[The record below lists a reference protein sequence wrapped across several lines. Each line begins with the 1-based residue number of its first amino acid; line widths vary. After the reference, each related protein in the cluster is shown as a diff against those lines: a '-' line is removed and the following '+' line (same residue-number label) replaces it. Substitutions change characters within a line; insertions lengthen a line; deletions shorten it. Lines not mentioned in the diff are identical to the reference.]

1 MGTVPKPDP
10 WKCHS
15 RLRHKIVT
23 LEVLRS
29 LLENAVVKVTWLLP
43 LSTVTAPGITNIF
56 FFFMSQVQTPKNRI
70 WLDQL
75 LVTAQWNEPGWERF
89 TCHSALKSTDCLQVR
104 CPIRC
109 RRGSSYNIPNKDT
122 SKGDYGPILCSE
134 STQDICYK
142 SFDPAGIIFTLP
154 CDRLECER
162 TQRTELVRSGALK
175 V

>member
-15 RLRHKIVT
+15 RLRHEIVT

-70 WLDQL
+70 
-75 LVTAQWNEPGWERF
+75 
-89 TCHSALKSTDCLQVR
+89 
-104 CPIRC
+104 
-109 RRGSSYNIPNKDT
+109 
-122 SKGDYGPILCSE
+122 
-134 STQDICYK
+134 
-142 SFDPAGIIFTLP
+142 
-154 CDRLECER
+154 
-162 TQRTELVRSGALK
+162 
-175 V
+175 

>member
-56 FFFMSQVQTPKNRI
+56 FFLYVSSANSQEQDLT
-70 WLDQL
+70 
-75 LVTAQWNEPGWERF
+75 G
-89 TCHSALKSTDCLQVR
+89 SAVSH
-104 CPIRC
+104 
-109 RRGSSYNIPNKDT
+109 
-122 SKGDYGPILCSE
+122 CSVE
-134 STQDICYK
+134 
-142 SFDPAGIIFTLP
+142 
-154 CDRLECER
+154 
-162 TQRTELVRSGALK
+162 
-175 V
+175 

>member
-104 CPIRC
+104 CQIRC
-109 RRGSSYNIPNKDT
+109 RRGRETTDQSYVQSLPRTSATSHLILRESSSLSHVTD
-122 SKGDYGPILCSE
+122 
-134 STQDICYK
+134 
-142 SFDPAGIIFTLP
+142 
-154 CDRLECER
+154 
-162 TQRTELVRSGALK
+162 
-175 V
+175 